1 MKSPSLTNSESS
13 FELATN
19 HCRKREIQLPDP
31 PLNPTPDSVAPL
43 PPEGRLAGIDFG
55 TVRIGI
61 AISDPSQ
68 KWSSPLETY
77 QVRNKELD
85 AQFFVALA
93 DRESL
98 TGWVIGLPLHT
109 SGQPSKKSNQAVKFG
124 QWIAASTSLPVDW
137 IDERFTTAAAREM
150 LGASSMSGKKK
161 KANLDK
167 IAAQVILATYLD
179 SDRTQKNKN
188 HSLED

>member
-1 MKSPSLTNSESS
+1 MDANNSKSKPLNSKPPVSRSPAATPANSSSLTPESA
-13 FELATN
+13 L
-19 HCRKREIQLPDP
+19 
-31 PLNPTPDSVAPL
+31 PL
-43 PPEGRLAGIDFG
+43 PNGGRLAGIDFG

-68 KWSSPLETY
+68 KWASPLETY
-77 QVRNKELD
+77 QVRNADLD
-85 AQFFVALA
+85 AAFFVALA

-98 TGWVIGLPLHT
+98 VGWVIGLPLHT

-124 QWIAASTSLPVDW
+124 QWISSATSLPVNW

-179 SDRTQKNKN
+179 SDRSSGKKN

>member
-1 MKSPSLTNSESS
+1 MDAQTPKSQSPESQS
-13 FELATN
+13 PESPKPHRPVAL
-19 HCRKREIQLPDP
+19 
-31 PLNPTPDSVAPL
+31 PTPESAAPL
-43 PPEGRLAGIDFG
+43 TTHGRLAGIDFG

-68 KWSSPLETY
+68 QWSSPLETY
-77 QVRNKELD
+77 QVRNADLD
-85 AQFFVALA
+85 AAFFAGLA

-98 TGWVIGLPLHT
+98 VGWVIGLPLHT
-109 SGQPSKKSNQAVKFG
+109 SGQPSKKSNQAVRFG
-124 QWIAASTSLPVDW
+124 QWISATTALPVNW

-179 SDRTQKNKN
+179 SDRSGGKKDY
-188 HSLED
+188 SLED

>member
-1 MKSPSLTNSESS
+1 MDSS
-13 FELATN
+13 S
-19 HCRKREIQLPDP
+19 PDP
-31 PLNPTPDSVAPL
+31 GPAKVAATPDSADPL
-43 PPEGRLAGIDFG
+43 PNQGRLAGIDFG

-61 AISDPSQ
+61 AISDVSQ
-68 KWSSPLETY
+68 KWASPLETY
-77 QVRNKELD
+77 QVRGVDRD
-85 AQFFVALA
+85 AQFFVGLA

-98 TGWVIGLPLHT
+98 AGWVVGLPLHT

-124 QWIAASTSLPVDW
+124 QWISAATSLPVNW

-167 IAAQVILATYLD
+167 IAAQVILATYLE
-179 SDRTQKNKN
+179 SDRSGSEKNY
-188 HSLED
+188 SLED